1 MSQIRLGMVLIVCSN
16 GKLSL
21 KPYRLHIPGP
31 SINVPASFLERHP
44 LFGQKGEVGYFFIE
58 TAVFIS
64 VFQNCL

>member
-1 MSQIRLGMVLIVCSN
+1 MVLTAC
-16 GKLSL
+16 GRLSL
-21 KPYRLHIPGP
+21 KQYRLHIPGP
-31 SINVPASFLERHP
+31 SINVLASFLECHP

>member
-44 LFGQKGEVGYFFIE
+44 LFGQKGEVGYFFI
-58 TAVFIS
+58 
-64 VFQNCL
+64 